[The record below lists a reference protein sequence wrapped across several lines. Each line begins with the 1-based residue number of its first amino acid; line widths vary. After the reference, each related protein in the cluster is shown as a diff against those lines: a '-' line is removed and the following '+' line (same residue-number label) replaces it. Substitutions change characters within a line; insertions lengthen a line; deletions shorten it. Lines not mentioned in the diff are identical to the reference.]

1 MKMFYPAV
9 ANIRQIDATNRNI
22 KNSVAVLLG
31 CEAVLL
37 GCVAVLL
44 GCVAVLSLNSKL
56 QNHKY
61 FPRVS
66 CFLPAA
72 QPDFVIQRVTF
83 LAPDLAT
90 L

>member
-9 ANIRQIDATNRNI
+9 ANIRQTDATNRNI
-22 KNSVAVLLG
+22 KNSGAVLLG
-31 CEAVLL
+31 S
-37 GCVAVLL
+37 
-44 GCVAVLSLNSKL
+44 VAVLSLNSKL

-66 CFLPAA
+66 CFLSAA
-72 QPDFVIQRVTF
+72 QTDFVIQRVTF
-83 LAPDLAT
+83 LAPDPAT